1 MRNNALFW
9 AIVLIVGGVLLLLGN
24 LGILQISW
32 GVIWPV
38 FLIALGGWI
47 VWGALVGRRRTT
59 AVEPATIPLED
70 AASARVHIQHGAG
83 RLELRAGAAANL
95 VATGSFGGGVDCR
108 TAREGD
114 RLNVKMSVPHQQ
126 WGYGPWNRGEFDWDV
141 QLNGQLPLLLKVETG
156 ASESHLD
163 LTDLLVTEFDLGT
176 GASATKLTLPAH
188 AGLTSAKI
196 QSGVASVEITVPG
209 GVAAHIRAT
218 GGLASIDID
227 ETRFPRSGD
236 TYRSPDFDAAENK
249 VDLRIET
256 GVGSVRVR

>member
-1 MRNNALFW
+1 M
-9 AIVLIVGGVLLLLGN
+9 
-24 LGILQISW
+24 
-32 GVIWPV
+32 
-38 FLIALGGWI
+38 
-47 VWGALVGRRRTT
+47 
-59 AVEPATIPLED
+59 
-70 AASARVHIQHGAG
+70 
-83 RLELRAGAAANL
+83 
-95 VATGSFGGGVDCR
+95 
-108 TAREGD
+108 
-114 RLNVKMSVPHQQ
+114 
-126 WGYGPWNRGEFDWDV
+126 
-141 QLNGQLPLLLKVETG
+141 
-156 ASESHLD
+156 
-163 LTDLLVTEFDLGT
+163 TEFDLGT

-209 GVAAHIRAT
+209 GVAARIRAT